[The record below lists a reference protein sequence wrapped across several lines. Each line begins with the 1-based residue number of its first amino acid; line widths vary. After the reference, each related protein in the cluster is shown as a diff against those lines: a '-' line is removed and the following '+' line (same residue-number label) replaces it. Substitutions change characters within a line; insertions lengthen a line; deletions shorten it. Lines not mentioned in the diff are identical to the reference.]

1 MAKQGSRSRRWLFSA
16 LILLG
21 GLLIVIAMGWAFR
34 RPIAGWA
41 VSRWCTSQDFTC
53 TLKVDALGPGGI
65 EVRDLAMTG
74 PDGSVPLQAASA
86 RIDLDWPGLFQP
98 QPTRITVTR
107 PVLRG
112 QYEAEGERPVSF
124 GGLEAL
130 VPSGQA
136 TSTAPPTVAISD
148 ARLELATPAGPLVIS
163 GQFTGRLPFEGEIRA
178 EIEPVELSR
187 GDERLIL
194 RTGMVDLSFAGL
206 RVDGDAALDLVE
218 VEFEGLSVRNAR
230 LTLDMA
236 GSLQPAASWTAGI
249 DRLAYRGMS
258 LTGADF
264 SGEIKARGPSL
275 GPREG
280 ALSGLESLVVSGA
293 VDTVETSVLS
303 AGRSDISL
311 EISREGRDQML
322 ADFALDSASV
332 QQAHVTARRATL
344 SGRLHTEDSLSAV
357 DARGDLVLEGAG
369 LGAPLREEVT
379 ESLAVDSALSAHAD
393 ALAAWLDRAA
403 SQFGFG
409 SGFEARWGDGAWSLV
424 STGTVTAKE
433 PQGAVLTLAP
443 QGTQPAI
450 NLSDSGTELTGLLNL
465 TGGTAPRIAALV
477 RSVRFGGGTPL
488 QIETGGASLK
498 PWTAGG
504 LTLSAEINEFT
515 LSTTGA
521 APRLKA
527 VGEVRVDGPL
537 YGMGL
542 SDTRVFGGVD
552 AVFDRAGLRVQ
563 AFRTRCLG
571 LDTTGVRV
579 GGGVSI
585 GDTTFQLCPI
595 DGRVVQRSNGVASGR
610 FDLGSVS
617 IPFSTKST
625 DGRLSLETATL
636 DWRAGD
642 RAAITIEADRMNAPL
657 TIGGKTLIVTSAD
670 PTLGLESGRPVALRA
685 NVGSSEFSGSILPA
699 DLSLASASLDATLP
713 PGGLRGTGQAVDV
726 EMRDR
731 ADDPLYEPLTGQLS
745 ANFQD
750 GIMMVSGPLTTARA
764 GRTVAN
770 AELSLALDTLDGEAR
785 ISTPPLVFQ
794 PGGFQPTALSDRV
807 RGFLSN
813 AQGELSAQADF
824 TIDGGKPSGTGWVS
838 VSDFGFDTL
847 RLGAVRGVNGRI
859 EFDNVLQLSSP
870 PGQEVRIGQINPGI
884 PLENGLIVFQLLN
897 ATEAILERAQWPFAG
912 GQLVAGRSGWTIA
925 GTRDVIRISAEAL
938 SLTSLVDVFNLPDL
952 KAEGTVSGTFPV
964 EIAGPN
970 AYIRDAVLTADD
982 AGGTIAYSGKAAES
996 ASKVDS
1002 RAELAFN
1009 ALRDFHFSVLEI
1021 RADGN
1026 LSGDMLITMKL
1037 AGYSP
1042 AVLQGA
1048 PFVFNIGVDS
1058 KLMQLIRS
1066 GQRATGTDWL
1076 YDVVAESVAARNP
1089 ASPENAD
1096 QSE

>member
-1 MAKQGSRSRRWLFSA
+1 MAKQGSRARPWLLTA

-21 GLLIVIAMGWAFR
+21 GLLLLIAASWAFR
-34 RPIAGWA
+34 RPLAGWA
-41 VSRWCTSQDFTC
+41 VSRWCTSQDFVC

-65 EVRDLAMTG
+65 EVRDLVMTA
-74 PDGSVPLQAASA
+74 PDGSVPLQAAAA
-86 RIDLDWPGLFQP
+86 RIDLDWPGLLQP
-98 QPTRITVTR
+98 QPRRVTVTR

-112 QYEAEGERPVSF
+112 QYEAEGDTPVSF
-124 GGLEAL
+124 GGLETLIPTSGA
-130 VPSGQA
+130 PSA
-136 TSTAPPTVAISD
+136 DPPTVAISD
-148 ARLELATPAGPLVIS
+148 ARLELSTPAGPLVVS
-163 GQFTGRLPFEGEIRA
+163 GQFTGRLPYEGEVRA
-178 EIEPVELSR
+178 EIEPVELNT

-194 RTGMVDLSFAGL
+194 KTGMVDLSFSGL

-218 VEFEGLSVRNAR
+218 VEFEGLSVRDAR

-249 DRLAYRGMS
+249 GRLAYRGMS

-264 SGEIKARGPSL
+264 SGEMKARGPSL

-280 ALSGLESLVVSGA
+280 ALSGLDSLSVSG
-293 VDTVETSVLS
+293 TVETIETTFLS
-303 AGRSDISL
+303 AGHSDVSIDL
-311 EISREGRDQML
+311 SREGKDQLM
-322 ADFALDSASV
+322 ADFALDSADL
-332 QQAHVTARRATL
+332 QQARLAARRATL
-344 SGRLHTEDSLSAV
+344 SGQLHTEDSLSAF
-357 DARGDLVLEGAG
+357 DASGDLVLEGAA
-369 LGAPLREEVT
+369 LSAPLREAI
-379 ESLAVDSALSAHAD
+379 SRRLALDIAFDAHAD
-393 ALAAWLDRAA
+393 AFAGWLDRAA
-403 SQFGFG
+403 SQFSFG
-409 SGFEARWGDGAWSLV
+409 SGVEARWGGEDAWSVV
-424 STGTVTAKE
+424 STGTVTAKG

-443 QGTQPAI
+443 QGTQPAV

-477 RSVRFGGGTPL
+477 RSLRFGGGTPL
-488 QIETGGASLK
+488 RIETGGASLK
-498 PWTAGG
+498 PWTAEG
-504 LTLSAEINEFT
+504 LTLAADLNEIG
-515 LSTTGA
+515 LTTAGA
-521 APRLKA
+521 VPRLKA
-527 VGEVRVDGPL
+527 VGEIRVDGPL

-542 SDTRVFGGVD
+542 SDTRLFGGVD
-552 AVFDRAGLRVQ
+552 AVFDKAGLRVQ
-563 AFRTRCLG
+563 AYKTRCLG

-579 GGGVSI
+579 GGGISVA
-585 GDTTFQLCPI
+585 DTTLQLCPI
-595 DGRVVQRSNGVASGR
+595 DGRVIQRSNGVASGR
-610 FDLGSVS
+610 FDLSSVS
-617 IPFSTKST
+617 IPFSSNST
-625 DGRLSLETATL
+625 DGMLSLEDATL

-642 RAAITIEADRMNAPL
+642 RAAIVIEASRMSAPL
-657 TIGGKTLIVTSAD
+657 AIGGKTLVVTSSD
-670 PTLGLESGRPVALRA
+670 PTLGLESGRPIALRA
-685 NVGSSEFSGSILPA
+685 NVGFSEFSGSILPA

-713 PGGLRGTGQAVDV
+713 PNGLRGSGQAVDV
-726 EMRDR
+726 KMRDR
-731 ADDPLYEPLTGQLS
+731 GEDPLYEPLTGQLS
-745 ANFQD
+745 ATFRD
-750 GIMMVSGPLTTARA
+750 GIMTVSGPLTTPRA
-764 GRTVAN
+764 GQTVAN
-770 AELSLALDTLDGEAR
+770 AELSLALDTLDGTANV
-785 ISTPPLVFQ
+785 STPPLVFQ
-794 PGGFQPTALSDRV
+794 PGGFQPTALSERV

-813 AQGELSAQADF
+813 AQGELSAHADF

-838 VSDFGFDTL
+838 VSNFGFDTL

-859 EFDNVLQLSSP
+859 EFDNVLKLSSP

-884 PLENGLIVFQLLN
+884 PLENGLIAFQLIS

-912 GQLVAGRSGWTIA
+912 GHLVAGRSDWTIA

-982 AGGTIAYSGKAAES
+982 QGGTIAYTGKAAES
-996 ASKVDS
+996 ASKADS

-1009 ALRDFHFSVLEI
+1009 ALRDFRFSVLEI

-1076 YDVVAESVAARNP
+1076 YDVVAESVAARNQTT
-1089 ASPENAD
+1089 PENT
-1096 QSE
+1096 E